1 MPKKILVTGANGFVG
16 QHLAR
21 ELASHGY
28 VVAGLGGNNLPPPDL
43 TVFDEYLSLD
53 LLDTR
58 SVNKISFKGVDSVIH
73 LSGLAAVGPSYDQ
86 PMNYITT
93 NIGLELNLFEAAIK
107 QRMFPRFLI
116 ISSGS
121 LYSSFE
127 KLPLDES
134 SPVVPNSPYAVSKL
148 GQENLAQYYLSRGF
162 ECIVARPFNHI
173 GPGQGPGFIVPDLV
187 AQISSAKISGQKTIK
202 VGNLAAKR
210 DYSDVRD
217 IARAYRLLIEQG
229 RSGEIYNVCSG
240 KSLSGQEIL
249 NKLLSAA
256 QVQPTPVVD
265 KARLRPVDNPDIY
278 GSHQKITQDT
288 GWKPQIPINT
298 TLEDVLRL
306 SLT

>member
-256 QVQPTPVVD
+256 QVQLTPVVD

-288 GWKPQIPINT
+288 GWRPQIPINT
-298 TLEDVLRL
+298 TLEDVLRS
-306 SLT
+306 SLN